1 MKKQVSEDQRTR
13 IALKTP
19 GILGEAAL
27 LCHDGRAKRRL
38 PQRTTRVEGSAG
50 EPHLTVKE
58 R

>member
-13 IALKTP
+13 IALKAP

-50 EPHLTVKE
+50 EHI
-58 R
+58 